1 MNPTR
6 IKSVRKNKS
15 EELEMEIELELESG
29 LVVDFIPDFRMQ
41 QNTSDIKSVQWR
53 LSSRTTPINVEFLC
67 DELQD
72 EITPDT
78 TISGSS
84 NVRLLF
90 E

>member
-1 MNPTR
+1 ME
-6 IKSVRKNKS
+6 IKF
-15 EELEMEIELELESG
+15 ELEDSDLDC
-29 LVVDFIPDFRMQ
+29 VFTPDFRMQ
-41 QNTSDIKSVQWR
+41 QNTSDIKSVQWS
-53 LSSRTTPINVEFLC
+53 LPGTGTPINVEFLC
-67 DELQD
+67 DELPT

>member
-53 LSSRTTPINVEFLC
+53 LSGPGTPINVEFLC
-67 DELQD
+67 DELPT
-72 EITPDT
+72 EISTDTP
-78 TISGSS
+78 IFSGSD
-84 NVRLLF
+84 V
-90 E
+90 

>member
-53 LSSRTTPINVEFLC
+53 LSGPGTPINVGVLC
-67 DELQD
+67 EELSG
-72 EITPDT
+72 EITTDT
-78 TISGSS
+78 PIFSGSD
-84 NVRLLF
+84 V
-90 E
+90 